1 MGAISSTWRGH
12 VASGRAAPGASWDL
26 LLAVIA
32 AVVAL
37 LAALLPSIPQDQ
49 AYHHFADGRTLL
61 GIPNALDVLSNVA
74 FAVVGAAGLAAAL
87 RRGAVP
93 DRRARAAWLVLFGAV
108 ALTSAGSALYHLA
121 PSDDGLV
128 WDRIPM
134 AIGFMALVAVLA
146 GERFGAAVGRHLLP
160 RLVLLGVASVAWW
173 YLGAVRG
180 GGNLLPYLVVQFGAL
195 AAIPALLA
203 GRHALQ
209 DPRAPWFA
217 ALALYV
223 LAKALE
229 VRDAAVLAVLGV
241 SGHTLKHLAAAA
253 AIGVL
258 AAELWRRG
266 NVAAKSRDHRPAA
279 AGLPSSMLEKSR
291 GDT

>member
-1 MGAISSTWRGH
+1 MKTWTDTWHEPRADDPAGSTWTLD
-12 VASGRAAPGASWDL
+12 VL
-26 LLAVIA
+26 I
-32 AVVAL
+32 AVVAAL
-37 LAALLPSIPQDQ
+37 VALAAALLPAIPQDP

-61 GIPNALDVLSNVA
+61 GVPNALDVLSNVA

-87 RRGAVP
+87 RPGAFT
-93 DRRARAAWLVLFGAV
+93 DRRARAGWLVLFGAV
-108 ALTSAGSALYHLA
+108 ALTSVGSALYHLA
-121 PSDDGLV
+121 PNDDGLV

-146 GERFGAAVGRHLLP
+146 GERFGAVVGRRLLA

-173 YLGAVRG
+173 YLGALRG
-180 GGNLLPYLVVQFGAL
+180 GGNLLPYYVVQFGAL

-203 GRHALQ
+203 GRHALPG
-209 DPRAPWFA
+209 PRAPWLF

-229 VRDAAVLAVLGV
+229 AHDGAVLAALGV
-241 SGHTLKHLAAAA
+241 SGHTLKHLLAAA

-266 NVAAKSRDHRPAA
+266 SAPRRS
-279 AGLPSSMLEKSR
+279 
-291 GDT
+291 

>member
-74 FAVVGAAGLAAAL
+74 FAVVGAAGVAAAL

-134 AIGFMALVAVLA
+134 AVGFMALVAVLA

-180 GGNLLPYLVVQFGAL
+180 GGNLLPYLAVQFGAL

-203 GRHALQ
+203 GRHAIPG
-209 DPRAPWFA
+209 PRAPWFA

-223 LAKALE
+223 LAKILE
-229 VRDAAVLAVLGV
+229 LRDAAVLAVLGV

-258 AAELWRRG
+258 ASELWRRG
-266 NVAAKSRDHRPAA
+266 NVAQRPAA

>member
-1 MGAISSTWRGH
+1 MRAISSTWREY
-12 VASGRAAPGASWDL
+12 VATGRKAAGSSWD
-26 LLAVIA
+26 V
-32 AVVAL
+32 L
-37 LAALLPSIPQDQ
+37 LAAIAVAVALAATLLPSIPQDP

-61 GIPNALDVLSNVA
+61 GIPNARDVLSNAA

-108 ALTSAGSALYHLA
+108 ALTSVGSALYHLA

-173 YLGAVRG
+173 YLGAVAG
-180 GGNLLPYLVVQFGAL
+180 GGNLLPYLIVQFGAV

-203 GRHALQ
+203 RRDALPG
-209 DPRAPWFA
+209 PRAPWFA

-223 LAKALE
+223 LAKVLE
-229 VRDAAVLAVLGV
+229 VRDPAVLAVLGV

-266 NVAAKSRDHRPAA
+266 NVAGKGPAHRPAA
-279 AGLPSSMLEKSR
+279 AGLRSSMLEKSR
-291 GDT
+291 GGT

>member
-1 MGAISSTWRGH
+1 MGAISPTWHGH
-12 VASGRAAPGASWDL
+12 AAPGRTAPGASWDL

-37 LAALLPSIPQDQ
+37 LSALLPSIPQDQ

-74 FAVVGAAGLAAAL
+74 FAVVGAAGVAAAL

-146 GERFGAAVGRHLLP
+146 GERFGVAVGRHLLP
-160 RLVLLGVASVAWW
+160 RLVFLGVASVAWW
-173 YLGAVRG
+173 YLGTLG
-180 GGNLLPYLVVQFGAL
+180 GAGNLLPYLVVQFGAL

-203 GRHALQ
+203 GRHALPG
-209 DPRAPWFA
+209 PRAPWFA

-241 SGHTLKHLAAAA
+241 SGHTLKHLVAAA

-266 NVAAKSRDHRPAA
+266 NVAGKAPA
-279 AGLPSSMLEKSR
+279 
-291 GDT
+291 